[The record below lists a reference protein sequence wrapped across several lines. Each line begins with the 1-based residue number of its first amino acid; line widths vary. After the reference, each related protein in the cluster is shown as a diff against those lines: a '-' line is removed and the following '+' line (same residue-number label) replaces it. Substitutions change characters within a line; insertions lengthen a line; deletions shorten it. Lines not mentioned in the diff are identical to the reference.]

1 MNLDAAVPC
10 GLILNELVSN
20 CLKHA
25 FPDGRSGEIRIE
37 LRKDGGLLASLLV
50 ADTGVGLPEDIS
62 LWNSKSLGLRLVRIL
77 ANNMGAAVEVSS
89 RLGTEVKLVFPD
101 TRAATEGS
109 A

>member
-1 MNLDAAVPC
+1 
-10 GLILNELVSN
+10 
-20 CLKHA
+20 
-25 FPDGRSGEIRIE
+25 
-37 LRKDGGLLASLLV
+37 
-50 ADTGVGLPEDIS
+50 
-62 LWNSKSLGLRLVRIL
+62 VRIL